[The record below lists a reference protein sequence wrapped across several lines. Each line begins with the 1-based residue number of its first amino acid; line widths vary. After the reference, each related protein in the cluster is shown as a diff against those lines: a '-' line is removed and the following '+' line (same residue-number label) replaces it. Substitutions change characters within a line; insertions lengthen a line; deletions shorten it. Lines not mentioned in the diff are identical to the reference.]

1 MPESGMAGGTM
12 PFLHTSEA
20 DDKFRTA
27 SNAEG
32 NLSFAAAKMIRSCRA
47 GYISFD
53 TATMIRSCQAG
64 YIS

>member
-32 NLSFAAAKMIRSCRA
+32 NLSFAAA
-47 GYISFD
+47 
-53 TATMIRSCQAG
+53 TMIRNCQAG